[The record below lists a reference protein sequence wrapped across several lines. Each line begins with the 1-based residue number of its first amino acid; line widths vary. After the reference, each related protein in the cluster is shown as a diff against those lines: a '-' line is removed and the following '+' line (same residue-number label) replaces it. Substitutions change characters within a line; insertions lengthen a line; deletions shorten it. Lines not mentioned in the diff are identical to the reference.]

1 MSKLKVF
8 LCIFIPV
15 LLIGGGVGAFFFFNS
30 GKFLPPKERVML
42 AISQTLGENNL
53 VAVLSGNEDKAGANS
68 VMTLYEGVST
78 LSSLDEFFAE
88 DACVRTELD
97 ITLEELSIPDNTE
110 AAMLNGAGITM
121 ISRSE

>member
-15 LLIGGGVGAFFFFNS
+15 LLIGGGVGAFFFFSS

-78 LSSLDEFFAE
+78 LSSLDDTSGNQIHLRRGTGEIQIF
-88 DACVRTELD
+88 T
-97 ITLEELSIPDNTE
+97 TK
-110 AAMLNGAGITM
+110 
-121 ISRSE
+121 

>member
-78 LSSLDEFFAE
+78 LSSLDEFF
-88 DACVRTELD
+88 CRRCLRSHRTGYY
-97 ITLEELSIPDNTE
+97 P
-110 AAMLNGAGITM
+110 GGIIHTKQY
-121 ISRSE
+121 